1 MPNLTVKSEMNN
13 SLMMLCGLFN
23 KLTVL
28 LNLLSEPKK
37 SLMVMLPSTE
47 LNPTTLSAPT
57 LSVKLKLISKLTLE
71 KPLMLKVLSML

>member
-1 MPNLTVKSEMNN
+1 MVKSEMNN
-13 SLMMLCGLFN
+13 SLMMLCGLSN

-37 SLMVMLPSTE
+37 SLTVKPLSTE

-57 LSVKLKLISKLTLE
+57 LSVKPKLISKLTLE
-71 KPLMLKVLSML
+71 KPLMLKVLLML

>member
-1 MPNLTVKSEMNN
+1 
-13 SLMMLCGLFN
+13 MMLCGLSN

-28 LNLLSEPKK
+28 PNLLSELKK
-37 SLMVMLPSTE
+37 SLMVELLSPE

-57 LSVKLKLISKLTLE
+57 HLEKPKLISKLTLE

>member
-1 MPNLTVKSEMNN
+1 MVKSEMNN
-13 SLMMLCGLFN
+13 SLTMLCGLSN

-37 SLMVMLPSTE
+37 LLMVTLPSTE

-57 LSVKLKLISKLTLE
+57 LSVKPKLISKLTLE

>member
-1 MPNLTVKSEMNN
+1 MVKSEMNN
-13 SLMMLCGLFN
+13 SLTMLCGLSN

-37 SLMVMLPSTE
+37 LLMVMLPSTE
-47 LNPTTLSAPT
+47 LNPTTLFAPT
-57 LSVKLKLISKLTLE
+57 LSVKPKLISKLTLE

>member
-1 MPNLTVKSEMNN
+1 MVKSEMNN
-13 SLMMLCGLFN
+13 SLMMLCGLSN

-37 SLMVMLPSTE
+37 SLTVKPLSTE

-57 LSVKLKLISKLTLE
+57 LSVKPKLISKLTLE

>member
-1 MPNLTVKSEMNN
+1 MDKSEMNN
-13 SLMMLCGLFN
+13 SLMMLCGLSN

-37 SLMVMLPSTE
+37 LLMVKLLSPE

-57 LSVKLKLISKLTLE
+57 LSVKPKLISKLTLE